1 MQKIKK
7 GDTVQVI
14 AGRDKGKRGKVLEVY
29 PEEARVR
36 VEGIAVQKRHLK
48 PGANQ
53 KFPNGGIIDK
63 EAKISLSN
71 VMFYSEKLSRPVRV
85 GIESSADGKKIRVA
99 RGQKGESVTLD

>member
-14 AGRDKGKRGKVLEVY
+14 AGRDKGKKGKVIEVY
-29 PEEARVR
+29 PEEQLVR
-36 VEGIAVQKRHLK
+36 VEGVAVQKRHLK

-53 KFPNGGIIDK
+53 KHPNGGIIER
-63 EAKISLSN
+63 EAKVSLSN

-85 GIESSADGKKIRVA
+85 GISVGADGKKVRVA
-99 RGQKGESVTLD
+99 RGQKGENVALD